1 MNDRK
6 PYPGF
11 WQSVLLLVIIVVIQ
25 LIIVTPILIINFIM
39 KVDLITHPATLGFI
53 NLISIGIVVLIGK
66 KVSKISYRELF
77 PLNKINGI
85 QLLTVI
91 ITSLGFSIA
100 LSDLDN
106 LVRILIPMPDFI
118 EKIFMDLIA
127 NQESLWASLFTV
139 VLVAAFS
146 EEFLFRGLFLHGYE
160 KRYGAAKAI
169 IFTAL
174 LFGLFHMN
182 PWQFFGAV
190 ILGAIYAWW
199 FVLTHNLTLCVIG
212 HGLNNLMPIIAL
224 RYLPIKGYSDNLS
237 GPPEF
242 QPLWLS
248 LSGIAF
254 SAIGIWMTINYL
266 NPEKEKTTL
275 NKNESG
281 L

>member
-53 NLISIGIVVLIGK
+53 NLISIGIVILIGK

-106 LVRILIPMPDFI
+106 LVRILIPMPAKRILEYRDKRGSFKSI
-118 EKIFMDLIA
+118 E
-127 NQESLWASLFTV
+127 E
-139 VLVAAFS
+139 
-146 EEFLFRGLFLHGYE
+146 
-160 KRYGAAKAI
+160 
-169 IFTAL
+169 L
-174 LFGLFHMN
+174 LN
-182 PWQFFGAV
+182 
-190 ILGAIYAWW
+190 
-199 FVLTHNLTLCVIG
+199 
-212 HGLNNLMPIIAL
+212 
-224 RYLPIKGYSDNLS
+224 IKG
-237 GPPEF
+237 
-242 QPLWLS
+242 
-248 LSGIAF
+248 
-254 SAIGIWMTINYL
+254 IG
-266 NPEKEKTTL
+266 EKTL
-275 NKNESG
+275 ENIKPY
-281 L
+281 LKL

>member
-1 MNDRK
+1 MNEK
-6 PYPGF
+6 KSYPGF
-11 WQSVLLLVIIVVIQ
+11 WQSVLLLVIVVVIQ
-25 LIIVTPILIINFIM
+25 VILLIPIVVINFIM

-66 KVSKISYRELF
+66 KVSKISFQDLF

-91 ITSLGFSIA
+91 ITSLGFSIV

-106 LVRILIPMPDFI
+106 LVRILIPIPESI

-146 EEFLFRGLFLHGYE
+146 EEFLFRGLFLNGYE
-160 KRYGAAKAI
+160 KRYGATKAI
-169 IFTAL
+169 VFTAL

-182 PWQFFGAV
+182 PWQFFGAA
-190 ILGAIYAWW
+190 ILGAVYAWW
-199 FVLTHNLTLCVIG
+199 FVLTRNLTLSVIG
-212 HGLNNLMPIIAL
+212 HGLNNLIPIIAL
-224 RYLPIKGYSDNLS
+224 RYLPIEGYSDSLS

-248 LSGIAF
+248 VTGIF
-254 SAIGIWMTINYL
+254 LSAIGIWMTINYL
-266 NPEKEKTTL
+266 
-275 NKNESG
+275 KNEPVNTNQIDDVEK
-281 L
+281 